1 MSRWSRSGA
10 ADFGCVVTMSDA
22 PMPVEGAV
30 PLAGAPV
37 GDVLPPD
44 TTIRRSIR

>member
-22 PMPVEGAV
+22 PVPVEGAV
-30 PLAGAPV
+30 LAGAPV